1 MRAALTFA
9 LLIATTASAGPLQ
22 DLERAQRYFKS
33 KQCDEAVPVLKDL
46 LYPRPQLART
56 SELCEAHVLLG
67 VCHYESGRREDAK
80 SEFESCLAIDP
91 TKTLEPLI
99 FSQGQVRLFDEVRA
113 DVEAR
118 AERDRKLREL
128 EEERDRL
135 RRLAENTR
143 NFETRSFGLNFAPFG
158 AGQFQNSDR
167 TKGILVAA
175 GQGVT
180 AATSLGVFL
189 YLAGT
194 YGLEAKVPLEDAA
207 SVRRMQQ
214 LQVGA
219 GAAFFAIY
227 AYSVIDG
234 IWHFKPRVQVEVDPQ
249 LLEELKKK
257 PPKKS
262 ASRVQVGPML
272 LPGGAGIGIVWEND

>member
-1 MRAALTFA
+1 MRTALAIAA
-9 LLIATTASAGPLQ
+9 LIATTATAGPLQ
-22 DLERAQRYFKS
+22 DLDRAQRYFKS
-33 KQCDEAVPVLKDL
+33 KQCDEAIPLLKNL
-46 LYPRPQLART
+46 LYPKPQLART
-56 SELCEAHVLLG
+56 SELCEAHILLG
-67 VCHYESGRREDAK
+67 VCHYEGARRDDAK

-91 TKTLEPLI
+91 SWKLEPLI
-99 FSQGQVRLFDEVRA
+99 FSEAQVRLFDEVRA

-128 EEERDRL
+128 EEERERI
-135 RRLAENTR
+135 RRLIENTR
-143 NFETRSFGLNFAPFG
+143 NFETRSFALNFAPFG
-158 AGQFQNSDR
+158 AGQFQNGDR
-167 TKGILVAA
+167 TKGFLVAA

-180 AATSLGVFL
+180 GATSLGVFL

-194 YGLEAKVPLEDAA
+194 YGLEAKVPLEDAV

-214 LQVGA
+214 IQVGA

-234 IWHFKPRVQVEVDPQ
+234 IWHFKPRAQVEVDPQ

-257 PPKKS
+257 PAKKA